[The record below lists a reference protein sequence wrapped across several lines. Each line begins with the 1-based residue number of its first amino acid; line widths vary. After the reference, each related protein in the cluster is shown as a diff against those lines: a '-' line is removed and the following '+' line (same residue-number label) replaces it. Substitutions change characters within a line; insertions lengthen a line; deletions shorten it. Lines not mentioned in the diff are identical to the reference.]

1 MAVVFNLLAILKFL
15 PQYVIS
21 TAVALLMLDY
31 MLKHDPSRPRFYLK
45 YRTVKNG
52 FSIFNT
58 RIDLSS
64 VVLDMKIEP
73 YKSRDK
79 FYSNIEKKEYPGPAI
94 DLLPERPI
102 TAFNKFDKS
111 DDGFYTLFS
120 ILYIISTW
128 FLVFIL
134 TTPYRSIASI
144 LPGWD
149 SSINYILVIVL
160 ALGLLEGSISYIFY
174 IYREK
179 RVLIYVIIGVAVLVN
194 GVTFLPGFG
203 WVNFIHLETRIL
215 YQVIIS
221 FSASAISYLIY
232 ETGGK
237 EKNFE
242 IFKISTGLAYSAFL
256 VLAVY
261 SLIQKIISLGLFH

>member
-1 MAVVFNLLAILKFL
+1 MTVVFNLLAILKFL
-15 PQYVIS
+15 PQYIVS
-21 TAVALLMLDY
+21 TAFALLILDY

-45 YRTVKNG
+45 YRTVRNG

-58 RIDLSS
+58 RMDFSS
-64 VVLDMKIEP
+64 VVFDMKIDS
-73 YKSRDK
+73 YKNGNT
-79 FYSNIEKKEYPGPAI
+79 FYSNIEKKEYSEPAI

-102 TAFNKFDKS
+102 TAFNKYDVS
-111 DDGFYTLFS
+111 DNGFYLLFS
-120 ILYIISTW
+120 ILFIISTW
-128 FLVFIL
+128 FLIFIL
-134 TTPYRSIASI
+134 TTPYRSIVSI

-160 ALGLLEGSISYIFY
+160 ALGLLEGSISYIFF
-174 IYREK
+174 IHRET
-179 RVLIYVIIGVAVLVN
+179 RILIYVIIGVIVLVN

-203 WVNFIHLETRIL
+203 WVNFIGLEARIV

-237 EKNFE
+237 EKDFE
-242 IFKISTGLAYSAFL
+242 IFEISTGLAYSAFL

-261 SLIQKIISLGLFH
+261 SLIQKMIYFGLLR